1 MIKCLYVLAICS
13 NEENIG
19 TLGPIIFYT
28 TFSTYMYSHGP
39 EVFVEDVEYQLTYH
53 EGFFSSFYTFETRRT
68 GGILVYTFLGLGLTF
83 LMVNVVGYQSG
94 TMYYYLII
102 PGIALITSTI
112 SLIRYF
118 R

>member
-1 MIKCLYVLAICS
+1 MLNILPSFRSTFSDGESILIIVVLLVILFIMRGLLRYYLSSKIMCVLFSIATIVLAICS

-53 EGFFSSFYTFETRRT
+53 EGFFSRMRS
-68 GGILVYTFLGLGLTF
+68 IGL
-83 LMVNVVGYQSG
+83 
-94 TMYYYLII
+94 
-102 PGIALITSTI
+102 
-112 SLIRYF
+112 
-118 R
+118 